1 MESFAK
7 ELRRHCARKGSIGQL
22 CKATGINRQQ
32 FNKYLAGQM
41 LPGARTMRKICSY
54 LDVSEEQLMSGRV
67 AETAPLPA
75 APDLG
80 SFLPGF
86 CEAPASLP
94 SVSPMLRNGFYR
106 ACFPVPGH
114 PGLVACWLVHLAS
127 GSGGAQVHSCRNRF
141 RDGNAFGFS
150 GDRIAYRGPV
160 TYSVDVA
167 TLVGSTRMPRPLT
180 GIIFVNLRPVV
191 GDDHFSAMVLTRR
204 ADGPLALSGAMHFL
218 GPGCTARQALAG
230 LGIARLDDP
239 AADQE
244 MVDMMRA
251 APAAGT
257 NWMRSVTEK
266 NLQAPPGDSDRT
278 EALTISR
285 LSV

>member
-7 ELRRHCARKGSIGQL
+7 ELRLHCARKGSIGQL

-54 LDVSEEQLMSGRV
+54 LGVSEEQLMSGGK
-67 AETAPLPA
+67 ALSAPLPTV
-75 APDLG
+75 PDVG

-86 CEAPASLP
+86 SEPPASLSP
-94 SVSPMLRNGFYR
+94 ANPMLRNGFYR
-106 ACFPVPGH
+106 ACFLVPGH
-114 PGLVACWLVHLAS
+114 PDLVACWLVQVVS
-127 GSGGAQVHSCRNRF
+127 GPGGAQVHSCRNRF
-141 RDGNAFGFS
+141 RDGAALGFP
-150 GDRIAYRGPV
+150 GDRITYRGPV
-160 TYSVDVA
+160 SYSADEVA
-167 TLVGSTRMPRPLT
+167 LMGTTRMPGSLK

-204 ADGPLALSGAMHFL
+204 ADGPLALSGAIHFL
-218 GPGCTARQALAG
+218 GPDCSARRALAG
-230 LGIARLDDP
+230 MGVIRLDDP
-239 AADQE
+239 AADPV
-244 MVDMMRA
+244 MVKLMRA
-251 APAAGT
+251 APAAAT

-266 NLQAPPGDSDRT
+266 NLRAGPGGSDLPA
-278 EALTISR
+278 ALAIRR